1 MEGAGR
7 DEEVG
12 VEIEKMEE
20 GGRVTLENLDFEEV
34 LDKKIDE
41 IKARVTEAV
50 QEALAN
56 TLGDLLDEKEGEI
69 ESTKEI
75 EAEVLPKCPKN
86 ISWLKRMFEI
96 LPLDILKN
104 SKLWK
109 YRHCVIAT
117 SEAKKEAEK
126 ELEQ

>member
-20 GGRVTLENLDFEEV
+20 GGRVTPENLEEI

-56 TLGDLLDEKEGEI
+56 TLGDLLEEKEEEEKRKEEMEAGE
-69 ESTKEI
+69 
-75 EAEVLPKCPKN
+75 LPVCPKN
-86 ISWLKRMFEI
+86 LSWLRKMYEI
-96 LPLDILKN
+96 LPLDILKE

-109 YRHCVIAT
+109 YRKCVFAVR
-117 SEAKKEAEK
+117 EAEK
-126 ELEQ
+126 DAEDGF